1 MGSEQAGKTGK
12 GSKPLSDSEKLR
24 LGSSVWIRGCM
35 VIATDGLLTLQ
46 SGGKQMIV
54 RTEDIRSK
62 KEVEGQLMVE
72 LSKDANIILRTENV
86 VKADGGKCSGA
97 GCGGEGA
104 EGSGTSARLAGDNN
118 TFPDP
123 FYPNY
128 VCMTDWEL
136 VNTNC
141 RWVEVGCE
149 RHWVCTP
156 EWRQVTR
163 CWHEGSG
170 GIA

>member
-1 MGSEQAGKTGK
+1 MANAQAGKSGK
-12 GSKPLSDSEKLR
+12 GSRPQSDSEKLR
-24 LGSSVWIRGCM
+24 LGPSVWIRGCI
-35 VIATDGLLTLQ
+35 VIATEGVLTLR
-46 SGGKQMIV
+46 SGGTQMIV
-54 RTEDIRSK
+54 REEDIRSK

-72 LSKDANIILRTENV
+72 LSPDVSIILRTENV
-86 VKADGGKCSGA
+86 VRAGGGSCSGG
-97 GCGGEGA
+97 GCSGGGA
-104 EGSGTSARLAGDNN
+104 EGAGTSARLTGDNN

-128 VCMTDWEL
+128 ICMTEWEL
-136 VNTNC
+136 VNTDC

-149 RHWVCTP
+149 RHWLCRP
-156 EWRQVTR
+156 EWRPVTR